1 MDGKVR
7 LGKYVAKMTAQ
18 WCVYMMLISVFMIL
32 VSYMDGAARF
42 WREGAVLEGISFL
55 FPLDLYMMAVVSIPI
70 MAGSMCKVYFPI
82 YVSMGFTR
90 KKAFGCV
97 VAVETVTMTA
107 IFLIVNVLWRITGVN
122 LGLGIEYVPAMLAA
136 LVVMGG
142 LGMLFGGIVL
152 RFGTKGAV
160 IFMLTF
166 VGVSGIAGF
175 AVMFAGVTK
184 SAAMKNLN
192 MKNLE
197 FLSSSSLGLAV
208 LVLGILIFGVCCFIA
223 WRLMRRTEVRL

>member
-1 MDGKVR
+1 
-7 LGKYVAKMTAQ
+7 
-18 WCVYMMLISVFMIL
+18 
-32 VSYMDGAARF
+32 
-42 WREGAVLEGISFL
+42 
-55 FPLDLYMMAVVSIPI
+55 MAVVSLPI

-97 VAVETVTMTA
+97 VAVETVTMA
-107 IFLIVNVLWRITGVN
+107 AMFLIVNVLWRITGEN
-122 LGLGIEYVPAMLAA
+122 LGPGIEYVPAMLAA
-136 LVVMGG
+136 MVVMGG

-175 AVMFAGVTK
+175 AVMFAGVTR

>member
-1 MDGKVR
+1 M
-7 LGKYVAKMTAQ
+7 
-18 WCVYMMLISVFMIL
+18 
-32 VSYMDGAARF
+32 
-42 WREGAVLEGISFL
+42 
-55 FPLDLYMMAVVSIPI
+55 
-70 MAGSMCKVYFPI
+70 
-82 YVSMGFTR
+82 
-90 KKAFGCV
+90 
-97 VAVETVTMTA
+97 
-107 IFLIVNVLWRITGVN
+107 
-122 LGLGIEYVPAMLAA
+122 GLGIEYVPAMLAV
-136 LVVMGG
+136 LVIMGG

-166 VGVSGIAGF
+166 IGVSGIAGF

-208 LVLGILIFGVCCFIA
+208 LILGILIFGVCCFIA

>member
-1 MDGKVR
+1 MDGKGR

-18 WCVYMMLISVFMIL
+18 LCVYIILISAIMMAF
-32 VSYMDGAARF
+32 SYGDGVARF
-42 WREGAVLEGISFL
+42 WREGALLEGISFL
-55 FPLDLYMMAVVSIPI
+55 FPLDLYIMAVVSLPI

-82 YVSMGFTR
+82 YVSMGLTR

-97 VAVETVTMTA
+97 VAVETVTMA
-107 IFLIVNVLWRITGVN
+107 AMFLIVNVLWRITGEN
-122 LGLGIEYVPAMLAA
+122 LGPGIGYVPAMLAA

-142 LGMLFGGIVL
+142 LGMLFGGIAL

-175 AVMFAGVTK
+175 AVMFAGVTR

-197 FLSSSSLGLAV
+197 FLSSSSLGLAA
-208 LVLGILIFGVCCFIA
+208 LAFGILIFGVCCFIA

>member
-1 MDGKVR
+1 MDGKGR

-18 WCVYMMLISVFMIL
+18 LCVYIILISAIMMAF
-32 VSYMDGAARF
+32 SYGDGVARF
-42 WREGAVLEGISFL
+42 WREGALLEGISFL
-55 FPLDLYMMAVVSIPI
+55 FPLDLYIMAVVSIPI

-82 YVSMGFTR
+82 YVSMGLTR

-97 VAVETVTMTA
+97 VAVETVTMA
-107 IFLIVNVLWRITGVN
+107 AMFLIVNVLWRITGEN
-122 LGLGIEYVPAMLAA
+122 LGPGIGYVPAMLAA

-166 VGVSGIAGF
+166 IGVSGIAGF
-175 AVMFAGVTK
+175 AVMFAGVTR

-197 FLSSSSLGLAV
+197 FLSSSSLGLAA
-208 LVLGILIFGVCCFIA
+208 LAFGILLFGVCCFIA
-223 WRLMRRTEVRL
+223 WRLMRKTEVRL

>member
-1 MDGKVR
+1 MDGKGR

-18 WCVYMMLISVFMIL
+18 LCVYMILISAIMMAF
-32 VSYMDGAARF
+32 SYGDGVARF
-42 WREGAVLEGISFL
+42 WREGALLEGISFL
-55 FPLDLYMMAVVSIPI
+55 FPLDLYIMAVVSIPI

-82 YVSMGFTR
+82 YVSMGLTR

-97 VAVETVTMTA
+97 VAVETVTMA
-107 IFLIVNVLWRITGVN
+107 AMFLIVNVLWRITGEN
-122 LGLGIEYVPAMLAA
+122 LGPGIGYVPAMLAA

-166 VGVSGIAGF
+166 IGVSGIAGF
-175 AVMFAGVTK
+175 AVMFAGVTR

-197 FLSSSSLGLAV
+197 FLSSSSLGLAA
-208 LVLGILIFGVCCFIA
+208 LALGILIFGVCCFIA
-223 WRLMRRTEVRL
+223 WRLMRKTEVQL

>member
-1 MDGKVR
+1 M
-7 LGKYVAKMTAQ
+7 
-18 WCVYMMLISVFMIL
+18 
-32 VSYMDGAARF
+32 
-42 WREGAVLEGISFL
+42 LEGISFL

-142 LGMLFGGIVL
+142 LGMLFGGIML

-197 FLSSSSLGLAV
+197 FLSSSSLGLAA